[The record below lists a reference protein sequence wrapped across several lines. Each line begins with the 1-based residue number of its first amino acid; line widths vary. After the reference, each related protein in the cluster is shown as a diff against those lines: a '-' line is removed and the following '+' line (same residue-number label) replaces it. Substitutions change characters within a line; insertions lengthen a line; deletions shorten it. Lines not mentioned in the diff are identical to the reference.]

1 MTSTTANAIIEAL
14 RALFARY
21 GMPHELVSDNGPQ
34 FVAGE
39 FKSFLK
45 MNCIKHTLC
54 PPYHPSTNVL
64 AECRPSRPCSSLV
77 LIRGEF
83 STGWLMSSSATETH
97 PTPQQT
103 RLLHHCF

>member
-45 MNCIKHTLC
+45 MNCVHQAHFMSPI
-54 PPYHPSTNVL
+54 
-64 AECRPSRPCSSLV
+64 SSL
-77 LIRGEF
+77 
-83 STGWLMSSSATETH
+83 H
-97 PTPQQT
+97 
-103 RLLHHCF
+103 